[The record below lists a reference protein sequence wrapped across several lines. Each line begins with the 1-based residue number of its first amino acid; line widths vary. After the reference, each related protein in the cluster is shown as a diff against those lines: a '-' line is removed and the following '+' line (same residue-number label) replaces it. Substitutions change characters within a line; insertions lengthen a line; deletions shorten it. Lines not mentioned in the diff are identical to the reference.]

1 MEAILE
7 LKMGCNMSE
16 DRILECVGVSG
27 EVKIGDLAI
36 FDLSRMHTYRL
47 ITKLD
52 NEGFIRTNTFD
63 GYKTIRLTNI
73 GKKYLMKKYPGKF
86 DDFFSGCSETN
97 KIRTEPNRRDRNLK
111 LAQIKLMLYQ
121 ANVNLFCDN
130 KPLIAKNSFS
140 NRTDGT
146 DCVDCDYH
154 FYTASELKTHFTP
167 FMQSRNSRA
176 LGVLVAK
183 NSICIFYNAGDR
195 IMRWCEEDEK
205 FFRANVS
212 TQINQR
218 FYRNSKI
225 IRNIIVVTEQQMPSK
240 ILENDGGRKST
251 NLRVDRSIQNMH
263 TIMYGVSD
271 RIVLDMLIDKI
282 NYGAAMQNLIRNLG
296 LSRKSEASQNI
307 HDAYGRKVLPA
318 FDMDL
323 KKIDVYC
330 RKLGVYDGRSVI
342 YCLDFQKKYIEG
354 YCGRACDIITVTEEE
369 FRYAIE

>member
-1 MEAILE
+1 MRYNI
-7 LKMGCNMSE
+7 NE

-47 ITKLD
+47 VTKLD
-52 NEGFIRTNTFD
+52 NKGLIRTNSFD

-73 GKKYLMKKYPGKF
+73 GKKYLIKKYPGKF
-86 DDFFSGCSETN
+86 NDFFSGCSETN

-121 ANVNLFCDN
+121 AGINLLCDN
-130 KPLIAKNSFS
+130 KPLIVNNSFK

-154 FYTASELKTHFTP
+154 FYTASELKAHFIP

-176 LGVLVAK
+176 LGILVTK
-183 NSICIFYNAGDR
+183 SSICIFYNAGDK
-195 IMRWCEEDEK
+195 IIRWCEEDER
-205 FFRANVS
+205 FFRTNVS
-212 TQINQR
+212 TQINQK
-218 FYRNSKI
+218 FYKNSKTI
-225 IRNIIVVTEQQMPSK
+225 KSIIVVTQPQMPTR

-251 NLRVDRSIQNMH
+251 NLRVDRNVQNMH
-263 TIMYGVSD
+263 TIMYGISD
-271 RIVLDMLIDKI
+271 RIVLDILIDKI
-282 NYGAAMQNLIRNLG
+282 DYSAVMRNLISYLS

-307 HDAYGRKVLPA
+307 GDAYGRKVLLA

-323 KKIDVYC
+323 KKIDMHCKHV
-330 RKLGVYDGRSVI
+330 GIYDGRNVI
-342 YCLDFQKKYIEG
+342 YCFDFQKKYIEG
-354 YCGRACDIITVTEEE
+354 YCSSVCDIVTITYEE
-369 FRYAIE
+369 FRYVIE

>member
-1 MEAILE
+1 MQA
-7 LKMGCNMSE
+7 GCFIHR
-16 DRILECVGVSG
+16 DKFLECTAVSG
-27 EVKIGDLAI
+27 EVKIGDLLI
-36 FDLSRMHTYRL
+36 LGLSQTQTYRIISEL
-47 ITKLD
+47 VK
-52 NEGFIRTNTFD
+52 EGLIRTNIFD
-63 GYKTIRLTNI
+63 GHKTIRLTNI
-73 GKKYLMKKYPGKF
+73 GKKYLMRKYPGKF
-86 DDFFSGCSETN
+86 DDFFRGCSETN

-121 ANVNLFCDN
+121 ADINLFCDN

-146 DCVDCDYH
+146 GCVGCDYH
-154 FYTASELKTHFTP
+154 FYTASELKAHFTP

-218 FYRNSKI
+218 FYRNSKT

-263 TIMYGVSD
+263 TIMYGASD

-282 NYGAAMQNLIRNLG
+282 DYGAAMQNLIRNLG

-323 KKIDVYC
+323 NKIDVYC
-330 RKLGVYDGRSVI
+330 KQLGVYDGRSAI
-342 YCLDFQKKYIEG
+342 YCLDFQKRYIEG

-369 FRYAIE
+369 FRYAVE